1 MRRKTL
7 EKIHTA
13 GAALT
18 AASILALMGVA
29 GGFDTGSMTVM
40 GSLPYIAFGILG
52 AWLGTNMLNK
62 R

>member
-1 MRRKTL
+1 MRRKTRT
-7 EKIHTA
+7 KIHAA
-13 GAALT
+13 GVALT

-29 GGFDTGSMTVM
+29 GGFDTGSMTFT

-52 AWLGTNMLNK
+52 LWFGTNMLNK

>member
-1 MRRKTL
+1 MRKKTL
-7 EKIHTA
+7 AKIHAA
-13 GAALT
+13 GAVLT

-29 GGFDTGSMTVM
+29 GSFDTGSMTVM

-52 AWLGTNMLNK
+52 LWLGTNMFNK

>member
-7 EKIHTA
+7 EKIHIA
-13 GAALT
+13 GAVLT
-18 AASILALMGVA
+18 IASILALMGVA
-29 GGFDTGSMTVM
+29 GGFDTGSMTLT

>member
-1 MRRKTL
+1 MRRKTRA
-7 EKIHTA
+7 KIHAA

-18 AASILALMGVA
+18 TASILALMGVA
-29 GGFDTGSMTVM
+29 GGFDTGSMTFT

-52 AWLGTNMLNK
+52 LWLGTNMLNK